1 MKPLEMIHTIRDW
14 WQDLDDRT
22 RLWGGYALIILLA
35 AAVGWSALSARVQAL
50 EKKRT
55 ARETVLKELLPLK
68 TVYLSARHSSD
79 QLRGRMATLR
89 PDDSPAKIIEDTG
102 IKGKSVK
109 IVPLKGEERSGFIED
124 AADIRIEG
132 LTLNEAINLLYRLEK
147 GSRPLV
153 IKKSSLRTR
162 FDDPSRCDM
171 TLIIALLKPAPGQA
185 KP

>member
-1 MKPLEMIHTIRDW
+1 MKLLEMVRDM
-14 WQDLDDRT
+14 WQDLDSRM
-22 RLWGGYALIILLA
+22 RLWIGYALIALLA
-35 AAVGWSALSARVQAL
+35 AAVGWSALSAKVDAL

-55 ARETVLKELLPLK
+55 AREAVLKDLLPLK
-68 TVYLSARHSSD
+68 AAYQSARQASD
-79 QLRGRMATLR
+79 QLSGRIASLR

-109 IVPLKGEERSGFIED
+109 IVPLKGEERSGFTED

-132 LTLNEAINLLYRLEK
+132 LTLNEAVNLLYRLEK

-153 IKKSSLRTR
+153 IKKYNLRTR
-162 FDDPSRCDM
+162 FDDPSRCDL
-171 TLIIALLKPAPGQA
+171 TLVMALLRPAPGQA

>member
-1 MKPLEMIHTIRDW
+1 MRLLEIIRDR
-14 WQDLDDRT
+14 WQNLDGRT
-22 RLWGGYALIILLA
+22 RLWSGYALILLLA
-35 AAVGWSALSARVQAL
+35 AAVGWSALSAKVQSL
-50 EKKRT
+50 EKKRS

-68 TVYLSARHSSD
+68 ATYLSARQSSD
-79 QLRGRMATLR
+79 QLSGRMATLR
-89 PDDSPAKIIEDTG
+89 PDDSPAKFIEDTG

-109 IVPLKGEERSGFIED
+109 IVPLKGEERSGFTED

-153 IKKSSLRTR
+153 IKKSNLRVR
-162 FDDPSRCDM
+162 FDDPSRSDL
-171 TLIIALLKPAPGQA
+171 TLILALLKPAPGQT

>member
-1 MKPLEMIHTIRDW
+1 MRPLEIIRDG
-14 WQDLDDRT
+14 WQDIDSRT
-22 RLWGGYALIILLA
+22 RLWIGYAMIAVLA
-35 AAVGWSALSARVQAL
+35 AAVGWSALSAKVDAL
-50 EKKRT
+50 EKKRS

-68 TVYLSARHSSD
+68 AAYLSARQASD
-79 QLRGRMATLR
+79 QLSGRIAMLR

-109 IVPLKGEERSGFIED
+109 IVPLKGEERSGFTED

-153 IKKSSLRTR
+153 VKKCNLRTR
-162 FDDPSRCDM
+162 FDDQSRCD
-171 TLIIALLKPAPGQA
+171 LNLVLALLRPTPGQA